1 MYKRILV
8 PVVFDDGH
16 DTPASFDI
24 ARTLAAE
31 DAKFTVLHVM
41 EITPGYVSSQIPE
54 EILVNCRKELD
65 DLLQKAALSLPGATP
80 TMAHGKPGRVI
91 VDTANDL
98 GIDCIVM
105 ASHEPGLENLI
116 IGSTADW
123 VVRHAHCSVHV
134 IR

>member
-16 DTPASFDI
+16 DTQASFEI
-24 ARTLAAE
+24 ARVLGAE
-31 DAKFTVLHVM
+31 DAQFTVLHVM
-41 EITPGYVSSQIPE
+41 EITPGYVSAQIPE
-54 EILVNCRKELD
+54 EVLDNCRQELD
-65 DLLQKAALSLPGATP
+65 GLLQKAAQALPAATP
-80 TMAHGKPGRVI
+80 MMANGKPGRVI
-91 VDTANDL
+91 VDTASDL

-105 ASHEPGLENLI
+105 ASHQPGLENLI

-134 IR
+134 MR